1 LAGMASTVA
10 VPPELEV
17 DSRTA
22 AEIPSTTRTRT
33 GMNTSHWL
41 VPLAL
46 LAAAS
51 VWTLWRTGIGVQA
64 TSVWFEQVA
73 LTWPHAAM
81 EERHAYRLRSPVGY
95 LAYRALPFRGVNV
108 FTALH
113 AVAIL
118 GAYLGLAGWFLRS
131 LGWHR
136 GLIATTVLVLSPI
149 TAVLL
154 VWIGMYDAF
163 TMVGWVALL
172 WSLRAGWPVQV
183 VAGLYLGVQNAEQA
197 VVGVLLL
204 WLLRPLVAR
213 SEISFRPLAVLAGCF
228 SGKALLEFYLRSE
241 GALPGSRLSWVTDWS
256 VLEVL
261 LSSSADMLPVIVWS
275 GLCGL
280 WFFVPLLQR
289 PAWTPQLRARVG
301 AAAALW
307 AMVALIA
314 MDHSRLLAITSVPV
328 VVFAVREIVSRRLW
342 SVDILV
348 RTPAWWVLVL
358 APPSIVFMNDVLAMG
373 WRGLPW
379 GIPFM

>member
-1 LAGMASTVA
+1 MATTAA
-10 VPPELEV
+10 VLPELEV
-17 DSRTA
+17 EDRSA
-22 AEIPSTTRTRT
+22 AGATGATRTRT
-33 GMNTSHWL
+33 GIDRIDTRHWL
-41 VPLAL
+41 MPLSL
-46 LAAAS
+46 LVAAS
-51 VWTLWRTGIGVQA
+51 VWTLWRTGIGVQS
-64 TSVWFEQVA
+64 TSLWFEQVA
-73 LTWPHAAM
+73 LSWPNAVM

-95 LAYRALPFRGVNV
+95 LAYRAQPFRGVNV

-118 GAYLGLAGWFLRS
+118 GSYLALAGWFLRH

-136 GLIATTVLVLSPI
+136 GLIATTVVVLSPV
-149 TAVLL
+149 TAVLI

-172 WSLRAGWPVQV
+172 WSLRAPWAVQAA
-183 VAGLYLGVQNAEQA
+183 AGFFLGVQNAEQGA
-197 VVGVLLL
+197 VGILLL

-213 SEISFRPLAVLAGCF
+213 TETSFRPVVVLAGLF
-228 SGKALLEFYLRSE
+228 SGKALLEFYLQSK
-241 GALPGSRLSWVTDWS
+241 GAMSGSRLMWVTDWS
-256 VLEVL
+256 VLKVL

-280 WFFVPLLQR
+280 WLFVPLLQR
-289 PAWTPQLRARVG
+289 PAWTPQLRARGG
-301 AAAALW
+301 AAAAQW
-307 AMVALIA
+307 AVGALIA
-314 MDHSRLLAITSVPV
+314 QDHSRLLAITAVPV
-328 VVFAVREIVSRRLW
+328 VVLAVREIVSRRLW

-358 APPSIVFMNDVLAMG
+358 APPTIVFMNDVLAMG

>member
-1 LAGMASTVA
+1 MATTVA

-17 DSRTA
+17 DTRA
-22 AEIPSTTRTRT
+22 ATGATRTRAAI
-33 GMNTSHWL
+33 NTRHWL
-41 VPLAL
+41 MPLSL

-51 VWTLWRTGIGVQA
+51 LWTLWRTGIGVQA
-64 TSVWFEQVA
+64 TAQWFEQVA
-73 LTWPHAAM
+73 LTWPHSTM

-95 LAYRALPFRGVNV
+95 LVYRELPFRGVTA
-108 FTALH
+108 FTVLH

-118 GAYLGLAGWFLRS
+118 GSYLGLAGWFLRS

-136 GLIATTVLVLSPI
+136 GLIATTLIVLSPV
-149 TAVLL
+149 TAVLI

-172 WSLRAGWPVQV
+172 WSLRGPWPAQAA
-183 VAGLYLGVQNAEQA
+183 AGLFLGVQNAEQG
-197 VVGVLLL
+197 VVGLLLL

-213 SEISFRPLAVLAGCF
+213 TQTSFRPSVVLAGCL
-228 SGKALLEFYLRSE
+228 SGKALLEFYLHSK
-241 GALPGSRLSWVTDWS
+241 GALPGSRLMWVTEWS
-256 VLEVL
+256 LLKPL

-280 WFFVPLLQR
+280 WLFVPLLQR
-289 PAWTPQLRARVG
+289 PPWTPQLVARVG

-307 AMVALIA
+307 MSVAMIA

-328 VVFAVREIVSRRLW
+328 VVLAVREIVDHRLW
-342 SVDILV
+342 SVEILF
-348 RTPAWWVLVL
+348 RTPAWWALVL
-358 APPSIVFMNDVLAMG
+358 APPSIVFMYEVLPLG

-379 GIPFM
+379 GLPLL